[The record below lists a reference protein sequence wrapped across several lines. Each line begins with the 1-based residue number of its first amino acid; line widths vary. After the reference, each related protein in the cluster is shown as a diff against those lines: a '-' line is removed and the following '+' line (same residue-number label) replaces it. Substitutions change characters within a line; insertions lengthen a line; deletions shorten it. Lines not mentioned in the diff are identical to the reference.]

1 MPAGVGAFQLDHDKV
16 RLWIDGEQVDGS
28 TTVLP
33 IAEILGEHVEIV
45 AQHVD
50 LDPQ

>member
-1 MPAGVGAFQLDHDKV
+1 MPAVVGAFQFDDDKV
-16 RLWIDGEQVDGS
+16 RLWIDGEQVDAA
-28 TTVLP
+28 TTVVP
-33 IAEILGEHVEIV
+33 IAELLGEHIEIV